1 MPRNIRSAVSAF
13 GIAASCAAAL
23 EFALVLPF
31 LMLLL
36 FGIMG
41 FGWFLGIALSL
52 QEAASQS
59 ARASVA
65 GMDAGER
72 SAVAL
77 ATARR
82 RTVDNPLIS
91 PDSLTVD
98 ARADANNPYIFTVN
112 LRYDLNANLLKVV
125 STFVPLPATLTR
137 TASIRRGGL

>member
-1 MPRNIRSAVSAF
+1 MPRNSRFAVSAL
-13 GIAASCAAAL
+13 GIAESGAAAV
-23 EFALVLPF
+23 EFALVVPF

-41 FGWFLGIALSL
+41 FGWFLGIAHSL

-65 GMDAGER
+65 GMDASER

-82 RTVDNPLIS
+82 RTADNPLIS
-91 PDSLTVD
+91 PDALTVD
-98 ARADANNPYIFTVN
+98 ARADASNPDVFTVT

-125 STFVPLPATLTR
+125 PTFVPLPTTLTR